1 MSCPKQGL
9 LRNVGGATRIVE
21 AKKTT
26 ISSKYTSHNFA
37 KSFMRAGSQFSVRF
51 MALAMFSA
59 RRTNS
64 G

>member
-1 MSCPKQGL
+1 
-9 LRNVGGATRIVE
+9 
-21 AKKTT
+21 
-26 ISSKYTSHNFA
+26 
-37 KSFMRAGSQFSVRF
+37 MRAGSQFSVRF